1 MRKTLSAAFAAVV
14 LGALSAMPAMPA
26 SATTSATPTLHY
38 QVSSRVAVLV
48 GGAALAVPVSYVC
61 PSKYAS
67 PHGFAIWMGEVHQQL
82 ADGTVVDGFNAG
94 GTANDLICNGG
105 LHQHE
110 IIILPFEQRAF
121 EAPGPASVT
130 VSILACNA
138 AETNCK
144 QPSKTLAAELRNAAP
159 SDPANQPVPATAT
172 LLDNGDV
179 RVVLRRGCPT
189 GSSADAGGTI
199 AQRVHGDRV
208 TQGLDEP
215 VPTTCTATTTTM
227 TIRLSPFHARRG
239 LAYLIGDAR
248 TCNGLQCTEFR
259 AFHGTLQIT

>member
-14 LGALSAMPAMPA
+14 LGAMSAMPAMPA
-26 SATTSATPTLHY
+26 SATTAAAPTLHY
-38 QVSSRVAVLV
+38 QVSNRVAVLAS
-48 GGAALAVPVSYVC
+48 GAALAVPVSYVC

-67 PHGFAIWMGEVHQQL
+67 PQGSAIWIGEVHQQL
-82 ADGTVVDGFNAG
+82 ADGSVVDGFDPG
-94 GTANDLICNGG
+94 GTADDLVCDGA
-105 LHQHE
+105 LRQHE

-121 EAPGPASVT
+121 EAPGTASVT

-159 SDPANQPVPATAT
+159 GDPANQPAPAVAT
-172 LLDNGDV
+172 LLNNGDV
-179 RVVLRRGCPT
+179 RVVLQRGCPA

-199 AQRVHGDRV
+199 AQRVRGDRV
-208 TQGLDEP
+208 TQGFDEP

-227 TIRLSPFHARRG
+227 TIRLSPFNARRG
-239 LAYLIGDAR
+239 PAYVIGDAR